1 MKYFISLSTLFS
13 RFVFLLLGLVMLS
26 AQANAQEEKQV
37 IQLSGI
43 VLGDGTESGLPG
55 VHIFEPNAGRGTTSN
70 YYGYFSM
77 PVLTGDSL
85 LFSSVGY
92 ERKFFVVPDT
102 TAEKLTIVVELATD
116 TTYLD
121 PVNIF
126 PFPTEEDLK
135 EAVLA
140 MDVPID
146 NYSEDER
153 LGRKILAQMSRE
165 LPMDAGMNYRY
176 YQNQQFNQVH
186 TQNSFVDPRQALL
199 NPFAWAQ
206 FIKSLKKKKKN

>member
-1 MKYFISLSTLFS
+1 MKYIASPFTFFPRLL
-13 RFVFLLLGLVMLS
+13 FVFVAILVLTT
-26 AQANAQEEKQV
+26 QANAQEEKQV

-43 VLGDGTESGLPG
+43 VLGDGAESGLPG
-55 VHIFEPNAGRGTTSN
+55 VHIFEPHAGRGTTSN

-77 PVLTGDSL
+77 PVLSGDSI
-85 LFSSVGY
+85 LFSSVGFVRQY
-92 ERKFFVVPDT
+92 FVVPDT
-102 TAEKLTIVVELATD
+102 TVDKLTLVIELETD
-116 TTYLD
+116 VTYLE

-140 MDVPID
+140 MDVPVD
-146 NYSEDER
+146 DYSEDER

-165 LPMDAGMNYRY
+165 LPMDASMNYRY
-176 YQNQQFNQVH
+176 YQNQQFQQIH
-186 TQNSFVDPRQALL
+186 TQNSYVDPKQALL

-206 FIKSLKKKKKN
+206 FIKSLKKKKGN